1 MTRAAG
7 WLLILL
13 ACASAP
19 LLAQQSTLDQSGW
32 ALIRPTPLVTLEIR
46 KVVGILFIIPAF
58 TQLLLYLFRPRPY
71 VFAGVATW
79 LAASIMLL
87 SLSFDSAAR
96 AGDTTGQIVV
106 GKWAIVTWAAC
117 AMIFGASARFSGMWF
132 RAPTAFPKRIG
143 LIVALLA
150 AWLGL
155 SSTFLR
161 PAALIFSVLLLMSA
175 WQIRGAMAYFK
186 AAREHR
192 FVGAL
197 LASVGL
203 VGVTVVN
210 VAAAIVAIRSGG
222 IGQSSNRVAYYNG
235 LSAAL
240 LMLGMHLLIFEDVIE
255 ELRTAAT
262 ELARGRDEMKT
273 MAVTDPL
280 TGCYNRR
287 FLDDIET
294 HELEQHKRYGLALSL
309 LYIDI
314 DHFKAIND
322 TRGHDVGD
330 RVLKTLG
337 EILRSRSRQ
346 ADFVLRWGG
355 DEFLVLLSADEQ
367 QARAKSDEFRQAFL
381 QSEIVATLPHGVD
394 LSIGCVAVPPE
405 TDELAPLIARADNE
419 MYRRKSAF
427 GGKTKT

>member
-1 MTRAAG
+1 VAG
-7 WLLILL
+7 KL
-13 ACASAP
+13 
-19 LLAQQSTLDQSGW
+19 
-32 ALIRPTPLVTLEIR
+32 
-46 KVVGILFIIPAF
+46 
-58 TQLLLYLFRPRPY
+58 
-71 VFAGVATW
+71 
-79 LAASIMLL
+79 
-87 SLSFDSAAR
+87 
-96 AGDTTGQIVV
+96 
-106 GKWAIVTWAAC
+106 AIVTWASC

-132 RAPTAFPKRIG
+132 RAAPVFPKRIG
-143 LIVALLA
+143 LTVVLLI
-150 AWLGL
+150 AWIGL
-155 SSTFLR
+155 SSRFLR
-161 PAALIFSVLLLMSA
+161 PGALILSAFLLMSVS
-175 WQIRGAMAYFK
+175 QIRGAIAYAK

-197 LASVGL
+197 LCSVGL
-203 VGVTVVN
+203 IGITVVN
-210 VAAAIVAIRSGG
+210 VTAATVAIMSGG
-222 IGQSSNRVAYYNG
+222 IGQASTNVAYYNG

-240 LMLGMHLLIFEDVIE
+240 VILGMHLLIFEDVIE
-255 ELRTAAT
+255 ELRTAAS
-262 ELARGRDEMKT
+262 ELARSRDEMRT

-337 EILRSRSRQ
+337 EILRSRSRL

-355 DEFLVLLSADEQ
+355 DEFLILLSADEQ
-367 QARAKSDEFRQAFL
+367 QARAKADEFRHAFL
-381 QSEIVATLPHGVD
+381 KSEIVATLPHGVD
-394 LSIGCVAVPPE
+394 LSIGVVAVPPE
-405 TDELAPLIARADNE
+405 TESLSPLIDRADNE

-427 GGKTKT
+427 GGKK

>member
-1 MTRAAG
+1 
-7 WLLILL
+7 LVILV
-13 ACASAP
+13 ACAAVA
-19 LLAQQSTLDQSGW
+19 LLAQQSAFDQSGW
-32 ALIRPTPLVTLEIR
+32 ALIRPMPLVTLEIR
-46 KVVGILFIIPAF
+46 KVVGILLVIPAF

-79 LAASIMLL
+79 LAASVMLL
-87 SLSFDSAAR
+87 SLSIDSATSAS
-96 AGDTTGQIVV
+96 DTPGQIVA
-106 GKWAIVTWAAC
+106 GKLAIVIWASC

-132 RAPTAFPKRIG
+132 RAAPVFPKRMG
-143 LIVALLA
+143 LTVALLLL
-150 AWLGL
+150 WIGL
-155 SSTFLR
+155 SSRFLR
-161 PAALIFSVLLLMSA
+161 PGALVLSAFLLMTV
-175 WQIRGAMAYFK
+175 WQIRGAIAYAK

-192 FVGAL
+192 FVGAM

-203 VGVTVVN
+203 IGITVVN
-210 VAAAIVAIRSGG
+210 VAAATVAIMSGG
-222 IGQSSNRVAYYNG
+222 IGQASTNVAYYNG

-240 LMLGMHLLIFEDVIE
+240 VILGMHLLIFEDVIE
-255 ELRTAAT
+255 ELRTAAS
-262 ELARGRDEMKT
+262 ELARGRDEMRT

-337 EILRSRSRQ
+337 EILRSRSRL

-355 DEFLVLLSADEQ
+355 DEFLVLLSADEH
-367 QARAKSDEFRQAFL
+367 QARAKADEFRHAFL
-381 QSEIVATLPHGVD
+381 QSEIIATLPHGVD
-394 LSIGCVAVPPE
+394 LSIGVVAVPPE
-405 TDELAPLIARADNE
+405 TESLSPLIDRADSE

-427 GGKTKT
+427 GGKK